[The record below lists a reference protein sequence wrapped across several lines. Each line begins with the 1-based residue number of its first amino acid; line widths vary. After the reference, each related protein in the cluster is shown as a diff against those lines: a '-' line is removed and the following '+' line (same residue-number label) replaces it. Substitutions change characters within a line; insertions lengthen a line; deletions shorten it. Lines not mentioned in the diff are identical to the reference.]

1 MRKVVFHEAR
11 GERAKKIK
19 MAAQQDERLSEA
31 VREYPGLYNKADR
44 YFKDKAKK
52 QLAWEDV
59 AKEANLENGKFH
71 SKPNNYFK
79 AMGSLLITNQKTQS
93 YPGKINSFV
102 D

>member
-1 MRKVVFHEAR
+1 MKQEKNVQ
-11 GERAKKIK
+11 KKIK

-31 VREYPGLYNKADR
+31 VREYPVLYNKADR

-71 SKPNNYFK
+71 SKPNNSFK
-79 AMGSLLITNQKTQS
+79 AMSSLLITNQKSQIL
-93 YPGKINSFV
+93 PW
-102 D
+102 

>member
-31 VREYPGLYNKADR
+31 VREYPVLYNKADR
-44 YFKDKAKK
+44 YFKGKAKK

-59 AKEANLENGKFH
+59 ANLENGKFH
-71 SKPNNYFK
+71 SKPNNSFK
-79 AMGSLLITNQKTQS
+79 AMGSLLITNQKTQIL
-93 YPGKINSFV
+93 PW
-102 D
+102 

>member
-1 MRKVVFHEAR
+1 MKHE

-31 VREYPGLYNKADR
+31 VREYPVLYNKADR

-59 AKEANLENGKFH
+59 ANLENGKFH
-71 SKPNNYFK
+71 SKPNNSFK
-79 AMGSLLITNQKTQS
+79 AMSSLLITNQKSQIL
-93 YPGKINSFV
+93 PW
-102 D
+102 